1 MILKVSVISHRE
13 KQHHNLWQKLK
24 HSRRLKP
31 RQSAVFSQTK
41 HPRIGEERMVDY
53 IDVIALMGCGVL
65 WWCVVWFLMKWCG
78 FLWCGVVYM
87 CATGPNCLMI
97 FALLTLKVWSNLK
110 TMEQTFTKWMS
121 LR

>member
-1 MILKVSVISHRE
+1 
-13 KQHHNLWQKLK
+13 
-24 HSRRLKP
+24 
-31 RQSAVFSQTK
+31 
-41 HPRIGEERMVDY
+41 MVDY

-65 WWCVVWFLMKWCG
+65 WWCLMVVCG

>member
-1 MILKVSVISHRE
+1 M
-13 KQHHNLWQKLK
+13 
-24 HSRRLKP
+24 
-31 RQSAVFSQTK
+31 
-41 HPRIGEERMVDY
+41 GDY

-65 WWCVVWFLMKWCG
+65 WWCGVWCLMKWCG